1 MKEWLHVLLYNPVV
15 HWRDRVH
22 IWVQGFNNTGFLAVQ
37 PHRRELNKADL
48 TMIKIRGIVLIALG
62 IIMTLAS
69 IRQLFI

>member
-1 MKEWLHVLLYNPVV
+1 MFLFIVLLLIGVIGFIFVFMYLTTPDSWPFNP
-15 HWRDRVH
+15 
-22 IWVQGFNNTGFLAVQ
+22 N
-37 PHRRELNKADL
+37 RRELNKADI